1 MIISP
6 TKKIH
11 FPGKPYN
18 NSDIFFSDYDNYK
31 RTITASAIRLICMQK
46 KAGRL
51 TSRPAC
57 IPLRLL
63 LADSCDTWKFF
74 TLKVFKHCA
83 SAC

>member
-46 KAGRL
+46 KSGAADQPPRL
-51 TSRPAC
+51 
-57 IPLRLL
+57 
-63 LADSCDTWKFF
+63 
-74 TLKVFKHCA
+74 H
-83 SAC
+83 SATVITRG